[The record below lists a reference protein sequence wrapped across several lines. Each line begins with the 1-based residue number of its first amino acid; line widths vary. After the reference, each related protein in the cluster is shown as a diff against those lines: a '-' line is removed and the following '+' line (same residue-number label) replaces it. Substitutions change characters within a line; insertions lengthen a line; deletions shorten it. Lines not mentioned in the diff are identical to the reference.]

1 MNIHKSHSKNDL
13 IDLINLIELK
23 VVFSHQD
30 NKKDIQE
37 KILEVLKT
45 NIEIKDNYYNI
56 QNKEG
61 LKIFLAN
68 KNPKK
73 TLTIKEKND
82 VMTIAKHIINYSK
95 NNFDLDSS
103 SKYTYHQ
110 EIQDD
115 MDYIKQFGDIPSVR
129 RCCRLL
135 QGDPQFACRPFKP
148 LISPQV
154 QKTLDDKK
162 VIKKTYHIPL
172 KIKYATPDDP
182 IVVYF
187 D

>member
-37 KILEVLKT
+37 KILEVLKS

-73 TLTIKEKND
+73 SLTIKEKNPNIVIMISD
-82 VMTIAKHIINYSK
+82 APSRTKLYKRIVEKTGWTIN
-95 NNFDLDSS
+95 
-103 SKYTYHQ
+103 
-110 EIQDD
+110 
-115 MDYIKQFGDIPSVR
+115 
-129 RCCRLL
+129 
-135 QGDPQFACRPFKP
+135 
-148 LISPQV
+148 
-154 QKTLDDKK
+154 
-162 VIKKTYHIPL
+162 KTYRSSTRP
-172 KIKYATPDDP
+172 
-182 IVVYF
+182 
-187 D
+187 